1 MLKSVVKATGPS
13 ILRIGFDPEKFAKLR
28 PEQKTHVVYH
38 LTRILEGEDSAVLEW
53 EYFDMK
59 VDLRPWQ
66 R

>member
-1 MLKSVVKATGPS
+1 
-13 ILRIGFDPEKFAKLR
+13 
-28 PEQKTHVVYH
+28 VVYH